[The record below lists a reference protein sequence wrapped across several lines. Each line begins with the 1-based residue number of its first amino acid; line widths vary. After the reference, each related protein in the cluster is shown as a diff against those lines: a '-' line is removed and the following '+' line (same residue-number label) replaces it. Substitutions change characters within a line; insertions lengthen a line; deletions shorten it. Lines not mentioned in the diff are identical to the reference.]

1 MSQFYVSPLYSRGR
15 FCVDWTYCTRYVSQS
30 FYFVSCIIID
40 IMLTMTFLSFSIYFL
55 LPTSLILRDFSTYVF
70 GSFMLFFGGSL
81 FGSFMLFFL
90 WLSFWL
96 IYAIFFPVLAGLIYT
111 SFLPI
116 IATIKNKNN
125 PAKIS

>member
-1 MSQFYVSPLYSRGR
+1 
-15 FCVDWTYCTRYVSQS
+15 
-30 FYFVSCIIID
+30 
-40 IMLTMTFLSFSIYFL
+40 
-55 LPTSLILRDFSTYVF
+55 
-70 GSFMLFFGGSL
+70 MLFFGGSL

-90 WLSFWL
+90 WFSFWL
-96 IYAIFFPVLAGLIYT
+96 IYAIFFAVLAGLIYT